1 MEKMKYCSVFI
12 LFLFCQ
18 ALFAQND
25 SAYKLLVEANALKNK
40 DKNCAKAIDVYEKSL
55 AIKDFRKPFYYQSLA
70 GCYAQINNNEKALF
84 YLEKMFSVGWFDSI
98 ELQKDETLKSLLNS
112 PQGKKFIAKIEKAKA
127 KFAKELLPENY
138 GIAENPAF
146 KKIENWEKDSTISAE
161 EFFRRVS
168 EFNEFPQP
176 KKTGIFVKFTNQFS
190 DKITV
195 PFYVY
200 IPAKYDASKPLSM
213 LVYSQGGWFGRKE
226 FNRDEAKDFV
236 FENPVLPFVEKENM
250 LEIFPAGM
258 NSVGTYQFEG
268 IENIRQIVAKV
279 KRIFNVD
286 DNRVYLMGFSDGGT
300 GTYRTAV
307 FMPNDFAAFYA
318 INGRP
323 FTGNHFVN
331 MSNRPSYSL
340 SSVKDSVVEIDSIR
354 SFFNFAKTVNADW
367 IYREIPDQ
375 NHYYLP
381 FLDEYLPAI
390 FNHLKSISRN
400 PFRNRLNWET
410 PWEPIGKIDW
420 LEISQLDLKRKRAD
434 WHKIYEYPYKSS
446 EGDETVKIGD
456 ESGAVEARYFN
467 NTFEVK
473 TSCVAK
479 FTLNLHPTMIDF
491 SQPVKVIINGKE
503 VFNQKVS
510 FDKEFIAKNFNENT
524 DRALLW
530 ANKITI
536 EVEK

>member
-1 MEKMKYCSVFI
+1 MKSLINIIFAVF
-12 LFLFCQ
+12 LLSCVS
-18 ALFAQND
+18 FAQSN
-25 SAYKLLVEANALKNK
+25 SAYKLLIEASALKNK
-40 DKNCAKAIDVYEKSL
+40 EKNCPQAIEVYEKSL

-70 GCYAQINNNEKALF
+70 SCYAQTKNDEKALI
-84 YLEKMFSVGWFDSI
+84 YLEKMFSVGWLDSI
-98 ELQKDETLKSLLNS
+98 ELQKDETLKSLLNTS
-112 PQGKKFIAKIEKAKA
+112 QGKKFLAKVEKAKA

-146 KKIENWEKDSTISAE
+146 KKIENWKNNSTVSAE
-161 EFFRRVS
+161 EFFRRIS

-190 DKITV
+190 DKITA

-200 IPAKYDASKPLSM
+200 IPTNYNANKPHSL

-236 FENPVLPFVEKENM
+236 FENPVLPFVEKENF

-268 IENIRQIVAKV
+268 IENIRQIIAKV
-279 KRIFNVD
+279 KQIFNVD
-286 DNRVYLMGFSDGGT
+286 DNRVFMMGFSDGGT
-300 GTYRTAV
+300 GAYRTAV
-307 FMPNDFAAFYA
+307 FMPTDFAAFYA
-318 INGRP
+318 VNGRP

-331 MSNRPSYSL
+331 MSNRPFYSL
-340 SSVKDSVVEIDSIR
+340 SSVKDSVVEIDSMR

-390 FNHLKSISRN
+390 FSHLKATARN
-400 PFRNRLNWET
+400 PFRAKLNWET
-410 PWEPIGKIDW
+410 SWEPIGQIDW
-420 LEISQLDLKRKRAD
+420 LEISQIDLKRKRAD
-434 WHKIYEYPYKSS
+434 WHKVYEYPYKSS
-446 EGDETVKIGD
+446 EGNETVKIGD
-456 ESGAVEARYFN
+456 ESAAIEARYFN
-467 NTFEVK
+467 HTFEVQ

-479 FTLNLHPTMIDF
+479 FTLNLHPAMIDF
-491 SQPVKVIINGKE
+491 SQPVKVIVNGKE

-510 FDKEFIAKNFNENT
+510 SDKEFIAKNFAENF
-524 DRALLW
+524 DRSLLW
-530 ANKITI
+530 ANKIVIT
-536 EVEK
+536 VEN